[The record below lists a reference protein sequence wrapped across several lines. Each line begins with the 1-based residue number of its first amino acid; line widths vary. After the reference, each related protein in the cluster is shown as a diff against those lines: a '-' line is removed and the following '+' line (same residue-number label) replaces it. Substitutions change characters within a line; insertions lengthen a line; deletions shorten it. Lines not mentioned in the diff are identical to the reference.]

1 MPFKDFGLDA
11 GLVQAT
17 RKLGFT
23 EPTPVQAGAIPPALT
38 GKDVLATAQTGTG
51 KTAAFLLPT
60 LHHLLSQPRGSVR
73 AVVLSP
79 TRELATQI
87 ESSCRNFIAHLPLKC
102 ALVVGGQPMF
112 PQERA
117 IVSAPDIVIATP
129 GRLLDHFNRA
139 APLFAKVTMFVLDEA
154 DSMLDMGF
162 LPDVKRIVAK
172 LPGRKQTLLFSAT
185 MPPVIANL
193 ARELLKNPATVQIG
207 RRSTTAVGI
216 TQAAYPVPTHLK
228 TALLRHM
235 LRNID
240 MPSVL
245 VFTRTKHGAKKLA
258 QVISADGFS
267 VAELHSNRTPAQ
279 RTKAMEGFRRGA
291 CQVMVATNI
300 AARGL
305 DVAHVT
311 HVISTDVPDVPE
323 EYVHRIGRTGR
334 AGQTGDAFV
343 FVAPEEESSLI
354 RIERQVGQRVPRV
367 TLPDFDYTQANAA
380 GANAKLTKPA
390 SEADKRRA
398 ARQAA
403 PKSNGPRP
411 HSAPQSGGPR
421 SNTAPPHGRTR
432 SPKPSSSHSG
442 PQAGGGH
449 GPKSQ
454 REPFP
459 QSPFEKQGFKRKKR
473 RDEPRR

>member
-1 MPFKDFGLDA
+1 MPFKEFGLDA
-11 GLVQAT
+11 SLVQTT
-17 RKLGFT
+17 RKLGYT
-23 EPTPVQAGAIPPALT
+23 EPTPVQSGAIPPAMT
-38 GKDVLATAQTGTG
+38 GRDVLATAQTGTG
-51 KTAAFLLPT
+51 KTAAFILPV
-60 LHHLLSQPRGSVR
+60 LHRLIGEPRGTIR
-73 AVVLSP
+73 AVVISP

-87 ESSCRNFIAHLPLKC
+87 ETACRGFMAHTQLKC
-102 ALVVGGQPMF
+102 TLVVGGQPMF

-117 IVSAPDIVIATP
+117 IVSAPDVVIATP
-129 GRLLDHFNRA
+129 GRLLDHFSRA
-139 APLFAKVTMFVLDEA
+139 ANLFAKVSILVLDEA

-172 LPGRKQTLLFSAT
+172 LPGRTQTMLFSAT

-193 ARELLKNPATVQIG
+193 ARDLLKNPATIQIG
-207 RRSTTAVGI
+207 RRSTAAVGI

-267 VAELHSNRTPAQ
+267 VAELHSNRSPAQ

-334 AGQTGDAFV
+334 AGATGDAFV
-343 FVAPEEESSLI
+343 FVAPEEEGSLA
-354 RIERQVGQRVPRV
+354 RIERQVGVRVPRI
-367 TLPDFDYTQANAA
+367 TLPDFDYKQVSAA
-380 GANAKLTKPA
+380 GSSARLTR
-390 SEADKRRA
+390 SDSDQRRNT
-398 ARQAA
+398 RSAA
-403 PKSNGPRP
+403 PR
-411 HSAPQSGGPR
+411 SAPPR
-421 SNTAPPHGRTR
+421 SAPPRNEAPPRAPYVR
-432 SPKPSSSHSG
+432 SPM
-442 PQAGGGH
+442 
-449 GPKSQ
+449 
-454 REPFP
+454 
-459 QSPFEKQGFKRKKR
+459 EKFAPKRKTR
-473 RDEPRR
+473 RDEPKR